1 MQLFRLGWT
10 VSAQSE
16 DWKQKYRELALEI
29 EDNQSRFEKQE
40 SILNQIIGSM
50 VLGLE
55 GEDAKLDLE
64 LNELKANLVHT
75 DDTRSL
81 ARIAKG
87 LDKHLRQRDESREK
101 QANDILGSVQRWIRQ
116 LRYSSEENNVQ
127 NLLDSCE
134 QRSHG
139 ITTAAYELPPLLSD
153 LVELQAGIAADP
165 HVAPQQDTQ
174 QKVASTIA
182 APSVGDSA
190 EEQIRLLQAVATE
203 LNTLLSGLSL
213 AREDAEDNRKLMR
226 SIDEGIVLSDLP
238 KILRQVIK
246 LVGKSYSSGS
256 EEFESYLLDLSSQ
269 LSEVENFIKDSQSEQ
284 TSIGENQRKLDLQ
297 VRSNVQQLHETVKST
312 HDLNELKSAVAGKL
326 QHVVQAMDDFKRDED
341 QREQRLRERYE
352 NLLDK
357 VEQMEKE
364 TREVRAHMEAEKA
377 RATTDALTGLPNRA
391 AYDERIVEEVE
402 RWRRYNSHFSVAV
415 GDLDFFK
422 RINDNYGHLAGDKVL
437 RLIAKVIRLKLRGA
451 DFIARYG
458 GEEFVIIM
466 PSTSV
471 EEANKAIDKIRQAV
485 SKSPFNFHG
494 KPVGVT
500 MSFGVTESQE
510 GDNGESL
517 FSRADELLYKAK
529 ANGRN
534 QVVIG

>member
-10 VSAQSE
+10 VSAQNE

-40 SILNQIIGSM
+40 SLLNQIIGSM

-64 LNELKANLVHT
+64 LNELKASLVHSE
-75 DDTRSL
+75 DTRAL
-81 ARIAKG
+81 TRIAKG

-101 QANDILGSVQRWIRQ
+101 QAESILEAVQRWIRQ
-116 LRYSSEENNVQ
+116 LRYSSDESNVQ
-127 NLLDSCE
+127 NLLDGCE
-134 QRSHG
+134 QRSHNL
-139 ITTAAYELPPLLSD
+139 TTATYELPSLLSD
-153 LVELQAGIAADP
+153 LVELQAGISED
-165 HVAPQQDTQ
+165 QQ
-174 QKVASTIA
+174 VASPLSENTIPA
-182 APSVGDSA
+182 TVVGDSA
-190 EEQIRLLQAVATE
+190 EEQIRLLQAIANE

-213 AREDAEDNRKLMR
+213 AREEAEENRKLMR

-246 LVGKSYSSGS
+246 LVGKSYGSGN

-269 LSEVENFIKDSQSEQ
+269 LSEVENFIKDSQTEQ

-312 HDLNELKSAVAGKL
+312 HDLNELKRAVAGKL

-391 AYDERIVEEVE
+391 AYDERIIEEVE
-402 RWRRYNSHFSVAV
+402 RWRRYNTHFSVAV

-466 PSTSV
+466 PSTSAV
-471 EEANKAIDKIRQAV
+471 EAQKAIDKIRQAV

-500 MSFGVTESQE
+500 MSFGVTEALE
-510 GDNGESL
+510 GDNGESI

>member
-1 MQLFRLGWT
+1 
-10 VSAQSE
+10 
-16 DWKQKYRELALEI
+16 
-29 EDNQSRFEKQE
+29 
-40 SILNQIIGSM
+40 M

-64 LNELKANLVHT
+64 LNELKASLVHSE
-75 DDTRSL
+75 DTRAL
-81 ARIAKG
+81 KRIAKG

-101 QANDILGSVQRWIRQ
+101 QAESILEAVQRWIRQ
-116 LRYSSEENNVQ
+116 LRYASDESNVQ
-127 NLLDSCE
+127 NLLDGCE
-134 QRSHG
+134 QRSHNL
-139 ITTAAYELPPLLSD
+139 TTATYELPSLLSD
-153 LVELQAGIAADP
+153 LVELQAGISED
-165 HVAPQQDTQ
+165 QQ
-174 QKVASTIA
+174 VA
-182 APSVGDSA
+182 APPLSEDTIPATVVGDSA
-190 EEQIRLLQAVATE
+190 EEQIRLLQAIANE

-213 AREDAEDNRKLMR
+213 AREDAEENRKLMR

-246 LVGKSYSSGS
+246 LVGKSYGSGN

-269 LSEVENFIKDSQSEQ
+269 LSEVENFIKDSQTEQ

-312 HDLNELKSAVAGKL
+312 HDLNELKRAVAGKL

-391 AYDERIVEEVE
+391 AYDERINEEVE
-402 RWRRYNSHFSVAV
+402 RWRRYNTHFSVAV

-466 PSTSV
+466 PSTSAV
-471 EEANKAIDKIRQAV
+471 EAHKAIDKIRHAV

-500 MSFGVTESQE
+500 MSFGVTEALE
-510 GDNGESL
+510 GDNGESI

-529 ANGRN
+529 ANGRD

>member
-10 VSAQSE
+10 VTAQNE
-16 DWKQKYRELALEI
+16 DWKQKYRELAQEI
-29 EDNQSRFEKQE
+29 EGKQSRYEEQE

-64 LNELKANLVHT
+64 LNELKANLAHT
-75 DDTRSL
+75 EDMRSL
-81 ARIAKG
+81 SRISKD
-87 LDKHLRQRDESREK
+87 LEKHLRQRDTSREIHGK
-101 QANDILGSVQRWIRQ
+101 SILEAVQRWIRL
-116 LRYSSEENNVQ
+116 LRCESNDSNVQ
-127 NLLDSCE
+127 NLLDGCE
-134 QRSHG
+134 QRSHHL
-139 ITTAAYELPPLLSD
+139 ITATSELPSLLRD
-153 LVELQAGIAADP
+153 LVELQAGISEDRQI
-165 HVAPQQDTQ
+165 APQQTD
-174 QKVASTIA
+174 VVPAASA
-182 APSVGDSA
+182 GASA
-190 EEQIRLLQAVATE
+190 EEQARLLPAIAME

-226 SIDEGIVLSDLP
+226 SIDDGLVLSDLP
-238 KILRQVIK
+238 KILRQVIT
-246 LVGKSYSSGS
+246 LVGKSHSSGS
-256 EEFESYLLDLSSQ
+256 EEFESYLLELSSQ

-284 TSIGENQRKLDLQ
+284 ACIGENQRKLDLQ
-297 VRSNVQQLHETVKST
+297 VRSGVQQLRETVKST
-312 HDLNELKSAVAGKL
+312 HDLSELKKAVAGKL
-326 QHVVQAMDDFKRDED
+326 QQVVQAMDDFKRDED
-341 QREQRLRERYE
+341 QREQRLRERYV

-357 VEQMEKE
+357 VERMEKE
-364 TREVRAHMEAEKA
+364 TSEVRAHMEAEKA

-391 AYDERIVEEVE
+391 AYDERINEAVA
-402 RWRRYNSHFSVAV
+402 RWRRYKTHFSVAV

-422 RINDNYGHLAGDKVL
+422 RINDDYGHLAGDKVL
-437 RLIAKVIRLKLRGA
+437 RLIGKVMKLKLRGA

-466 PSTSV
+466 PSTSAG
-471 EEANKAIDKIRQAV
+471 EANKAIDKIRLAV

-500 MSFGVTESQE
+500 MSFGITEVEE

-534 QVVIG
+534 RIVIG